1 MIMELV
7 LAYITAKDKAEAS
20 LLSEMILKNR
30 LAACVNKIEGIHSTY
45 WWENKIEKSEE
56 ILLIVKTRESLKEAL
71 IETVKRYHS
80 YECPCVLFLP
90 VQGGNRPYLDW
101 LIRETQKGNS

>member
-30 LAACVNKIEGIHSTY
+30 LAACVNKIEGIQSAY

-71 IETVKRYHS
+71 VETVKKYHS
-80 YECPCVLFLP
+80 YDCPCVLFLP
-90 VQGGNRPYLDW
+90 VQGGNQPYLHW
-101 LIRETQKGNS
+101 LMSETQKGNS